1 MGKLKGNLFWV
12 LIALVLLAELCVYL
26 LPFGGTVRAAS
37 ARHASAL
44 SDLQGTQ
51 AKLERA
57 REKGAAANKAMI
69 EAALDRKAALER
81 EYLRMILLLA
91 PLARAAAI
99 GGPREA
105 ALAAVLGGTT
115 VEDARATYR
124 AIRLAHPGGL
134 GHAPDQDVAGEPT
147 VTLQAAMALA
157 ADRDSVAGEYV
168 TGFALTLGTGVPA
181 LRRARADGL
190 GWADAVLETFL
201 HLLAAAPD
209 THIARRAGP
218 AAARDATA
226 AARGALA
233 AGGVRTA
240 DGRAAVAALDRR
252 LRDPAHRLNPGTTA
266 DLTAAAL
273 FATILDGGW
282 ST

>member
-1 MGKLKGNLFWV
+1 MSATPETIRRATELACLLEVMAPKPGNV
-12 LIALVLLAELCVYL
+12 SPGH
-26 LPFGGTVRAAS
+26 PFPDTGVEEFLAS
-37 ARHASAL
+37 AVAI
-44 SDLQGTQ
+44 GP
-51 AKLERA
+51 EI
-57 REKGAAANKAMI
+57 GAAGTRPLGETI
-69 EAALDRKAALER
+69 EAAMRATR
-81 EYLRMILLLA
+81 ELVRVNTNLGMILLLA

-115 VEDARATYR
+115 VDDARAAYR

-134 GHAPDQDVAGEPT
+134 GHAPAQDVDDEPT
-147 VTLQAAMALA
+147 ATLQEAMALA
-157 ADRDSVAGEYV
+157 ADRDTIASEYV

-181 LRRARADGL
+181 LRRARSDGL
-190 GWADAVLETFL
+190 DWANAVVETFL

-218 AAARDATA
+218 AAARDAAA
-226 AARGALA
+226 AARGVLS
-233 AGGVRTA
+233 AGGIRTA
-240 DGRAAVAALDRR
+240 EGRAAVAALDHR

-266 DLTAAAL
+266 DLTAAAV

-282 ST
+282 TT